1 MLDLVVILLGN
12 QFVGHSIFGN
22 NDYTFNETG
31 TYSLAV
37 DIKDIFYTLDIANF
51 AFEIDVDDS
60 VSDRI
65 IQLIGSYYYVFIP
78 MIVIVVISVLV
89 NLRKRKAQG

>member
-1 MLDLVVILLGN
+1 
-12 QFVGHSIFGN
+12 
-22 NDYTFNETG
+22 
-31 TYSLAV
+31 LAV

-65 IQLIGSYYYVFIP
+65 IQLIGSYYYVYIP
-78 MIVIVVISVLV
+78 IIVIVVISVLV
-89 NLRKRKAQG
+89 NLRKRKVKG